1 MEQINKFEKVSFESN
16 GETLTGNL
24 YQPENNDPAPAIVL
38 LGPMTFQKEQVPT
51 EYAKRL
57 AAMGFVALVFDPRF
71 RGESGGEPRC
81 WENPQAK
88 VEDVRAAVD
97 FLETLPQVDKS
108 RIVALAICQGSS
120 EMLPAAADDVRI
132 NALATVAGHY
142 RDYEGDIA
150 WLTDDGYKKH
160 LENGER
166 AAEKFQRTGEADYV
180 PAVDKTRADVG
191 MPGELV
197 WSWYHVWADK
207 GLWENRYAVM
217 SDADLLKYESMSG
230 AKRMNKPWLMV
241 HSDACM
247 LPDAAKR
254 HFEAAPTKEKELLW
268 EGDTAHLRYYDDP
281 IIVDPTARKIADFFR
296 QHI

>member
-1 MEQINKFEKVSFESN
+1 MSEKKFQKVTFGSQGEQLVGNIYAPESD
-16 GETLTGNL
+16 ERL
-24 YQPENNDPAPAIVL
+24 PAVVL

-57 AAMGFVALVFDPRF
+57 AALGFVALVFDPRY

-88 VEDVRAAVD
+88 VEDVKSAVD
-97 FLETLPQVDKS
+97 FLAAHPQVDAN

-120 EMLPAAADDVRI
+120 EMLPAAAEDERI
-132 NALATVAGHY
+132 LALATVAGHY

-150 WLTDDGYKKH
+150 WLTEDGYQKH
-160 LENGER
+160 LENGES
-166 AAEKFQRTGEADYV
+166 AARKYKETGEVDYV
-180 PAVDKTRADVG
+180 PAVDKTRPDVG

-197 WSWYHVWADK
+197 WSWYHIWADK

-217 SDADLLKYESMSG
+217 SDADLLKYESISSAQKMI
-230 AKRMNKPWLMV
+230 KPWLMI

-254 HFEAAPTKEKELLW
+254 HFDAAPSREKELSW

-281 IIVDPTARKIADFFR
+281 VIVDPTAQKIAGFFR
-296 QHI
+296 RHI